1 MKLNDYL
8 KYERKKQKLT
18 LIQLASK
25 AKITYG
31 MLYRLEEGSIKRPK
45 PELLKKVGTAL
56 SLNYEQ
62 LLMDYGYLIL
72 PESSSVAVE
81 LMTKD
86 VILLSDFEK
95 SKSTVIGAISDCFIE
110 SVEFVVQCDS
120 EYFMP
125 FASYGDFLG
134 VSNAQEIQENALY
147 LVRQAGQ
154 IRFCYVKKRGENIFL
169 VDYQQPY
176 SDLEFSKSD
185 IYKIIYRSSDQRVF
199 SKK

>member
-134 VSNAQEIQENALY
+134 VSIAQDIQENALY
-147 LVRQAGQ
+147 MVRQKGRV
-154 IRFCYVKKRGENIFL
+154 RFCYVKKRGENIFL

-176 SDLEFSKSD
+176 SDLEYSKSD